1 MQKRTN
7 TIASAVNGLPIQG
20 ASVQVN
26 LGATGGS
33 GAATIYSDNG
43 VTQAANP
50 LTTDAN
56 GQYSYYAAD
65 GHYQEVISG
74 PNITTQ
80 TLNDVLLVD
89 MLPADL
95 PTTLPGAAGKLWND
109 GGVIS
114 SS

>member
-26 LGATGGS
+26 VGATGTG

-43 VTQAANP
+43 VTQATNP

-65 GHYQEVISG
+65 GHYQEVIRG

-89 MLPADL
+89 LLPADL
-95 PTTLPGAAGKLWND
+95 STTLPATAGKTWNN
-109 GGVIS
+109 GGTYSIS
-114 SS
+114 